1 MATGHPGRA
10 SRRSAAVCL
19 RGHVQ
24 TCSLEHNGTDEKCPT
39 CGAPVLTACPAC
51 GWHIPAGRVGDWTFK
66 CEEWTPPNFC
76 TKCAAVWRWASDDAV
91 IYEIENKLDEQPD
104 LSEGDRRMLRRQLE
118 EARKKLG
125 GADEESKLAEALS
138 FAREKA
144 PGAFNAAL
152 PVIQTIATT
161 WVKQKLGLPPGG

>member
-1 MATGHPGRA
+1 
-10 SRRSAAVCL
+10 
-19 RGHVQ
+19 
-24 TCSLEHNGTDEKCPT
+24 
-39 CGAPVLTACPAC
+39 
-51 GWHIPAGRVGDWTFK
+51 
-66 CEEWTPPNFC
+66 
-76 TKCAAVWRWASDDAV
+76 V